1 MRLAEVVV
9 DETLANPTDD
19 SEDVWVDDVCEVTGP
34 TAVLVV
40 ALTVVVVDWPE
51 NVLVPKLAEELP
63 SVHKLL

>member
-1 MRLAEVVV
+1 MWLAEVVV